1 DDPGFPD
8 CGSLVA
14 SQISRKKTNFLI
26 EVFPFRGL
34 LIVGVRLLQRASIAV
49 CSVGRSTAHPCRTPW
64 KCWREP
70 PSGRSPKEKWQITKI
85 LREDFLCRGPLSIWG
100 GVHVDIPRRPGEA
113 VSYAVSGGAFG
124 SCFDGCRRVKDSRS
138 GPKTRIKNDGSPGTL
153 RCRSRF
159 AFYIFCFR
167 DPRRSRA
174 GRILMRFKGLFSRGK
189 VTGA

>member
-1 DDPGFPD
+1 
-8 CGSLVA
+8 
-14 SQISRKKTNFLI
+14 
-26 EVFPFRGL
+26 
-34 LIVGVRLLQRASIAV
+34 LLQRASIAV

-70 PSGRSPKEKWQITKI
+70 RVA
-85 LREDFLCRGPLSIWG
+85 GPRKRNGKSQRFSVRISSLEGLLVDRG
-100 GVHVDIPRRPGEA
+100 GVHVDIPRRPGQA
-113 VSYAVSGGAFG
+113 VSSAVSGGAFG

-174 GRILMRFKGLFSRGK
+174 GRILMRFKDLFSRGK